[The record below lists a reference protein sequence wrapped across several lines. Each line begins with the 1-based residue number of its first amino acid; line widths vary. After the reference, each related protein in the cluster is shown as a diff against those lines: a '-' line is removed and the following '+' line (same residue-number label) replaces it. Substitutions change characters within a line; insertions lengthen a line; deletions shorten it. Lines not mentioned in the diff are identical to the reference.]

1 MKPYAVYLLERFK
14 AGETPETL
22 ARREGIPVDRV
33 RIRLT
38 AAAEFERTRLAH
50 ARRDLKAKFAA

>member
-1 MKPYAVYLLERFK
+1 MEPYTVYLLERFK
-14 AGETPETL
+14 AGETPEEQ

-33 RIRLT
+33 RTRLT
-38 AAAEFERTRLAH
+38 AAAEFERARLAH